1 MFDHKKLKVGDVFY
15 GIKEK
20 NQAFNRAKIQMELDG
35 VDWFRY
41 DKPLRTYELEN
52 YEVLG
57 ILRKELEGE
66 WDTNSEPEVT
76 EYYVQYKSTTEVR
89 PLMMDFVEYLM
100 TEKHYFVDKDEA
112 LDYIKTLE
120 AEAREMDKT

>member
-15 GIKEK
+15 SIKEH

-41 DKPLRTYELEN
+41 DKPLRTYELET
-52 YEVLG
+52 YDVLG
-57 ILRKELEGE
+57 ILRKELEGKWE
-66 WDTNSEPEVT
+66 DEFPEVT
-76 EYYVQYKSTTEVR
+76 EYYVQNKNCRYV
-89 PLMMDFVEYLM
+89 MDFVEYLM
-100 TEKHYFVDKDEA
+100 TEKHYFVDKGEA

>member
-15 GIKEK
+15 GIKES
-20 NQAFNRAKIQMELDG
+20 NQAFNRVKVHMELDG

-52 YEVLG
+52 YDVLG
-57 ILRKELEGE
+57 ILRKELEGK
-66 WDTNSEPEVT
+66 WDDEFPEVA
-76 EYYVQYKSTTEVR
+76 EYYVQYKDENRVSRYV
-89 PLMMDFVEYLM
+89 MDFYGDEN
-100 TEKHYFVDKDEA
+100 KYFVDKEDA
-112 LDYIKTLE
+112 LDYTKTLE

>member
-41 DKPLRTYELEN
+41 DKPLRTYELET
-52 YEVLG
+52 YDVLG
-57 ILRKELEGE
+57 ILRKELEGKWE
-66 WDTNSEPEVT
+66 DEFPEVT
-76 EYYVQYKSTTEVR
+76 EYYVQNKNCRYV
-89 PLMMDFVEYLM
+89 MDFYGDEN
-100 TEKHYFVDKDEA
+100 KYFVDEGEA
-112 LDYIKTLE
+112 LMYIKTLE
-120 AEAREMDKT
+120 AEAREMDKR

>member
-1 MFDHKKLKVGDVFY
+1 MFDHEKLKVGDVFY

-41 DKPLRTYELEN
+41 DKPLRTYELET

-66 WDTNSEPEVT
+66 WYLDSEPEAT
-76 EYYVQYKSTTEVR
+76 EYYVQYKSNTEVL

-100 TEKHYFVDKDEA
+100 TKKHYFVDKDEA

>member
-1 MFDHKKLKVGDVFY
+1 MFDPKKLKVGDVFY

-20 NQAFNRAKIQMELDG
+20 NQVFNRAKIQMELDG

-41 DKPLRTYELEN
+41 DKPLRTYELGT

-57 ILRKELEGE
+57 ILRKELEGK
-66 WDTNSEPEVT
+66 WDDEFPEVT
-76 EYYVQYKSTTEVR
+76 EYYVQYKIENRVSRYV
-89 PLMMDFVEYLM
+89 MDFYDDEN
-100 TEKHYFVDKDEA
+100 KYFVYEDEA
-112 LDYIKTLE
+112 LRYIKTLE

>member
-15 GIKEK
+15 SIKEH

-41 DKPLRTYELEN
+41 DKPLRTYELET
-52 YEVLG
+52 YDVLG
-57 ILRKELEGE
+57 ILRKELEGK
-66 WDTNSEPEVT
+66 WDDEFPEVA
-76 EYYVQYKSTTEVR
+76 EYYVQYKDENRVSRYVI
-89 PLMMDFVEYLM
+89 DFVEYLM

-112 LDYIKTLE
+112 LRYIETLE
-120 AEAREMDKT
+120 AEAREMDKR

>member
-15 GIKEK
+15 SIKEH

-41 DKPLRTYELEN
+41 DKPLRTYELET
-52 YEVLG
+52 YDVLG
-57 ILRKELEGE
+57 ILRKELEGK
-66 WDTNSEPEVT
+66 WDDEFPEVT
-76 EYYVQYKSTTEVR
+76 EYYVQYKIENQVSRYV
-89 PLMMDFVEYLM
+89 MDFYGDEN
-100 TEKHYFVDKDEA
+100 KYFVDKDDA
-112 LDYIKTLE
+112 LRYIETLE

>member
-1 MFDHKKLKVGDVFY
+1 MFDHQKLKVGDVFY

-20 NQAFNRAKIQMELDG
+20 NEAFNRAKIQMELDG

-41 DKPLRTYELEN
+41 VKPLRTYELKT

-57 ILRKELEGE
+57 ILRKELEGK
-66 WDTNSEPEVT
+66 WDDEIPEEA
-76 EYYVQYKSTTEVR
+76 EYYVQYKDEHGVNR
-89 PLMMDFVEYLM
+89 YVMDFYGDEN
-100 TEKHYFVDKDEA
+100 KYFVDKDDA
-112 LDYIKTLE
+112 LEYIKTME